1 MERACFTLTLV
12 PGTEEE
18 YDRRHRNVWPE
29 LVAAIQGAGLRNFS
43 GFRRGTDVVYYVECH
58 PTREEA
64 FRRIDAEEINAR
76 WTASFEG
83 VIASRNHPDG
93 RMFFLDEVSHVD

>member
-18 YDRRHRNVWPE
+18 YDRRHRHVWQE
-29 LVAAIQGAGLRNFS
+29 LIAAIQAAGLRNFT

-58 PTREEA
+58 PTRDEA
-64 FRRIDAEEINAR
+64 VQRTLI
-76 WTASFEG
+76 SS
-83 VIASRNHPDG
+83 ASRNHPDG
-93 RMFFLDEVSHVD
+93 RMFFLEEVSHVE